1 MSDVSYQFRQCQRES
16 CAFRFPVESGD
27 PRGRRCP
34 KCGAPTRLIQPA
46 PAEAEEGQPLRAP
59 AGGPI
64 VEALLDNIRSTFNVG
79 AMFRTADGCGMRR
92 LHLSGITPT
101 PANPKIA
108 KTALG
113 AEAVVPWSYHRDG
126 LAAAGQLKS
135 QGLRVWALECNSH
148 SESLFE
154 AIPEVGDG
162 PLLLAVGNEVTG
174 VDPGILALCERVV
187 ALPMQGYKR
196 SLNVAI
202 AFGIAAYTLRFGAQL
217 IEASQ
222 AQKGGPR
229 A

>member
-1 MSDVSYQFRQCQRES
+1 MSAVSYQFRQCERES
-16 CAFRFPVESGD
+16 CGFRFPVESGN

-34 KCGAPTRLIQPA
+34 KCGAPTRLIQSA
-46 PAEAEEGQPLRAP
+46 PAEPEQERPLRAP
-59 AGGPI
+59 VGGPI

-79 AMFRTADGCGMRR
+79 AMFRTADGCGIRR

-101 PANPKIA
+101 PENPKIA

-126 LAAAGQLKS
+126 LAAAGQLKD
-135 QGLRVWALECNSH
+135 QGLRVWALECNSR

-154 AIPEVGDG
+154 AVADLHEG
-162 PLLLAVGNEVTG
+162 PVLLAVGNEVTG

-217 IEASQ
+217 LERGQSS
-222 AQKGGPR
+222 
-229 A
+229 